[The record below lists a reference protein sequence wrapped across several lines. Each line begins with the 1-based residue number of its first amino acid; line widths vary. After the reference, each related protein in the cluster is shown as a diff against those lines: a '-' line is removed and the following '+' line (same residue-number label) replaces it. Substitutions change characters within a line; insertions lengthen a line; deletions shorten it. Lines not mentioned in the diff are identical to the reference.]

1 MSKKSRKSVKIATN
15 VEEIDVNSV
24 QAKTPLKAY
33 NQNNEVS
40 EKGVSS
46 SRQSNVGEFKI

>member
-15 VEEIDVNSV
+15 VEEIDANSS
-24 QAKTPLKAY
+24 KTPLNAN
-33 NQNNEVS
+33 NQNNRVS
-40 EKGVSS
+40 EAGVSS